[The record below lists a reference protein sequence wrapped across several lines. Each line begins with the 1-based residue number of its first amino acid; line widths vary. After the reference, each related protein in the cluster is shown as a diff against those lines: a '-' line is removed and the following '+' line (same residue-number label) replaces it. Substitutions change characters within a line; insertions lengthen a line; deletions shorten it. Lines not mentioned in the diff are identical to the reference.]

1 MASQD
6 QVDLAERL
14 QTKLLE
20 RFEKLMESG
29 EDTPTDRATLSR
41 LLNSNGWSL
50 SPDSL
55 PADLKDFLTKVVDP
69 RSLDDED

>member
-1 MASQD
+1 MASQA

-14 QTKLLE
+14 QQKLLE
-20 RFEKLMESG
+20 RFEKLMADV
-29 EDTPTDRATLSR
+29 EDTPTDRATLAR

-55 PADLKDFLTKVVDP
+55 PADLKDFITKVVDP
-69 RSLDDED
+69 RSLDEED

>member
-1 MASQD
+1 MASQE
-6 QVDLAERL
+6 QVDLAGRL
-14 QTKLLE
+14 QEKLLE
-20 RFEKLMESG
+20 RFEALMEAG

-55 PADLKDFLTKVVDP
+55 PAELKDFITKTVDP

>member
-1 MASQD
+1 MASQE

-14 QTKLLE
+14 QEKLLE
-20 RFEKLMESG
+20 RFEALMEAD
-29 EDTPTDRATLSR
+29 EDTPTDRATLAR

-55 PADLKDFLTKVVDP
+55 PAELKDFITKVVDP